1 MMQKCVRSTSAELI
15 TGGKDSRRTLFLG
28 KPFGSLHLQLVCSCF
43 FKKNKCTV
51 MGVSQHGCIA
61 GKSCQTNLIAYANE
75 ITISLDS
82 INLSGFPEGFN
93 KILHD
98 GLWYNP
104 PKCRLK

>member
-1 MMQKCVRSTSAELI
+1 
-15 TGGKDSRRTLFLG
+15 
-28 KPFGSLHLQLVCSCF
+28 
-43 FKKNKCTV
+43 
-51 MGVSQHGCIA
+51 MGVSQHGYIA

-93 KILHD
+93 KILRD
-98 GLWYNP
+98 GLWYKP